1 MTIPVVICDDSKL
14 ARKQMMRAL
23 PADWKVDVTF
33 AANGREAIEAIRAG
47 RGDVLF
53 LDLNMPEMDGYDV
66 LATIRREDL
75 PTMTIVV
82 SGDVQPEARQR
93 VMRLGALDFI
103 RKPVDSAQILEILDK
118 YGIREEERPA
128 ATEEAQQIDL
138 WDCYREVA
146 NVAMGRA
153 ADLLARLLN
162 IFVIMPLPSVSM
174 VSRSELHKT
183 LQQVAQGER
192 VSAVCQGFIGSG
204 IAGEALLI
212 FNESSIRD
220 IAALLKHEGGLDERQ
235 EVELLMDIS
244 SILIGACLQ
253 GFSEQLDIGFSQGA
267 PKMLGQQVQV
277 AELLQRNPLQ
287 WESILAIEIGYRIE
301 NCNINCDLLLLFTE
315 DSMPAFNEHVAYVM
329 G

>member
-1 MTIPVVICDDSKL
+1 MSIPVVICDDSKL

-23 PADWKVDVTF
+23 PADWNVDVTF

-66 LATIRREDL
+66 LATIRKEDL

-118 YGIREEERPA
+118 YGIREEEPPA
-128 ATEEAQQIDL
+128 ATEEVQQVDL
-138 WDCYREVA
+138 WDCYREVT

-162 IFVIMPLPSVSM
+162 IFVIMPLPRVSM
-174 VSRSELHKT
+174 ISRGELHKT

-277 AELLQRNPLQ
+277 ADLLQRNPLQ
-287 WESILAIEIGYRIE
+287 WENILAIEIGYRIE

-315 DSMPAFNEHVAYVM
+315 DSMPAFNEHVSYVM